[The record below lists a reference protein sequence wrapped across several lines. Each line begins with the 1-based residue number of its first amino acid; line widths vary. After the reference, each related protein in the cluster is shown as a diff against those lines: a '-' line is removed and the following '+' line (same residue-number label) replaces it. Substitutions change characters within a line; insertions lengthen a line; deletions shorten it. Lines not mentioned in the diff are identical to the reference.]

1 MPPVGAGFRWRGGGG
16 CAPLPCRRRRT
27 ASCRSLARMRAP
39 FVFAPLLWSR
49 LRVPELGCK
58 VFSLHFGTQSWSP
71 AGQKDLPRCACHLPS
86 RRRQTA
92 LVSFGSGGLSETRHY
107 HPDCASPHHVA
118 TNANRYAHVVT
129 VGFSRLQRKSP
140 RRICLRPTAT
150 LVAQDTK
157 EIPMIELLQT
167 LAGNPLDANIGF
179 VAAVFALWFVV
190 RQR

>member
-1 MPPVGAGFRWRGGGG
+1 MCPSALPTEEAFILSIASENESAICLCPFALVSIESTRVRLQSVLLTLWCPKLEPCGA
-16 CAPLPCRRRRT
+16 
-27 ASCRSLARMRAP
+27 
-39 FVFAPLLWSR
+39 
-49 LRVPELGCK
+49 
-58 VFSLHFGTQSWSP
+58 
-71 AGQKDLPRCACHLPS
+71 KDLPRCACHLPS

-167 LAGNPLDANIGF
+167 LADNPLDANIGF

-190 RQR
+190 KQR